1 MELIPI
7 LSLIIL
13 VATISTFMLAVG
25 AYILYKLREKKG
37 KVAQAPQPATVPAEL
52 LAPVPMYAEQPAAQP
67 QPALRRTMAE
77 QPFQR
82 EASEFQQ
89 PAYVPQPERQQAGPE
104 LRPTYVSQTPSFTES
119 RYHRPTSEGFPQEG
133 DKGQKK
139 KMMRYTSDGYV
150 EPTKEDK
157 KEEGLKWR

>member
-52 LAPVPMYAEQPAAQP
+52 LAPAPIYAEQQGAQ
-67 QPALRRTMAE
+67 ATGRRTMAE
-77 QPFQR
+77 QPFR

-89 PAYVPQPERQQAGPE
+89 PAYAPQQERMQAGPE
-104 LRPTYVSQTPSFTES
+104 LRPTYVSQSPSFTES
-119 RYHRPTSEGFPQEG
+119 RYKRPTKEGFPPE
-133 DKGQKK
+133 DEKGQKK

-150 EPTKEDK
+150 EPIKEEKKED
-157 KEEGLKWR
+157 GLKWR